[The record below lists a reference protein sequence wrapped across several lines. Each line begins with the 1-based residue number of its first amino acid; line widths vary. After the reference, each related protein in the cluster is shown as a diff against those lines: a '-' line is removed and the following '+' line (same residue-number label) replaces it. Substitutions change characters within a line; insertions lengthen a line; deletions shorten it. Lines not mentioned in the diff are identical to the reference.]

1 MLGEQSYPDWRNG
14 SFIKSLVFEAARL
27 LNRIGDRS
35 LSERFF
41 VHLAETQSREAQG
54 QLGDLALELEEPH
67 IALMLA
73 KEAARQGMELYK
85 TYFPVALPEGLAA
98 PVDKVFALS
107 IARRESEFD
116 PMVVSPVGAR
126 GLMQLMPGTARE
138 MAGKI
143 GEPYVASRLR
153 TDPAYN
159 ARLGTAYLNEL
170 SQRYQN
176 NPILMS
182 IAYNAGPSRADRWM
196 QDYGDPRRLNGDK
209 VIDWI
214 ENIPFNETRNY
225 VMRVTESFMPYGA
238 RLTGTLPETRL
249 TEVLR
254 R

>member
-1 MLGEQSYPDWRNG
+1 
-14 SFIKSLVFEAARL
+14 
-27 LNRIGDRS
+27 
-35 LSERFF
+35 
-41 VHLAETQSREAQG
+41 
-54 QLGDLALELEEPH
+54 
-67 IALMLA
+67 
-73 KEAARQGMELYK
+73 MELYK
-85 TYFPVALPEGLAA
+85 TYFPVALPNGLGAS
-98 PVDKVFALS
+98 VDEVFALS

-138 MAGKI
+138 MAGKT
-143 GEPYVASRLR
+143 GEPYVAARLR

-159 ARLGTAYLNEL
+159 ARLGTAYLAEL
-170 SQRYQN
+170 SRRYQN

-196 QDYGDPRRLNGDK
+196 RDFGDPRRLSGDK

-214 ENIPFNETRNY
+214 ENIPFTETRNY
-225 VMRVTESFMPYGA
+225 VMRVTESFLPYEA
-238 RLTGTLPETRL
+238 RVTGSLPAPRL